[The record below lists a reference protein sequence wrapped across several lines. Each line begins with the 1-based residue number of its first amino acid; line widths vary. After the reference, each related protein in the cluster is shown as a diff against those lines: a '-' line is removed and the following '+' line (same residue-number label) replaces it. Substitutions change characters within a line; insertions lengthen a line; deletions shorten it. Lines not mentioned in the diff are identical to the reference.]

1 MNRVHIPKT
10 IHSFILLL
18 SLLLSPDLIGQHKV
32 YESGEPTRR
41 GLDGGIFLDTP
52 TRTKIDFA
60 GTWKYSRDAEESWNI
75 VQVPSAYDFTG
86 RTTFVRSFAVDE
98 HLLDIAAF
106 KLVAYGINY
115 ECEIYVNDVF
125 VGKHAGGYTSFVFP
139 IPENT
144 LQVGPENAIKVIIDN
159 TLNARDTLPLRQQV
173 WGWRN
178 YGGIFRDIY
187 ILATPRIW
195 VEEVALSA
203 ETSPDIRQVRIAV
216 NVVILNKNYGHSLS
230 DTLRADPLKSSSF
243 SFYAEAQSKLTGAM
257 SGKSRPV
264 PIHLE
269 NNKPAEVETEFTI
282 NNPDLWSPES
292 PDLYLVR
299 CYVVSSQ
306 GRTSSIIDEF
316 DLSYGIRSIELK
328 DGFVILNGKRTV
340 LRGVVWQEDHPMFG
354 SAMTYEALEKDI
366 VMIKSLG
373 ANLMRFGNHS
383 PHPYVLD
390 LCDRYGLFAMEEIP
404 AWNIPADILGRDH
417 FVEVA
422 RTYLHEMI
430 IRDRHHPSVLAWGIG
445 DEFDSSEKS
454 ACTYVRTL
462 RDYAKV
468 VDSRP
473 VYYTSRMVAND
484 ACVEEVD
491 IAGVNLYTKDPKEF
505 SRLLERWKSN
515 HSSKPVILAKYGRE
529 VEPEN
534 RNGYSDPLSMESQ
547 AKYYREAYE
556 VIKRANI
563 AGSILWTFNDWRGD
577 RPSLTVYSGD
587 PYLHSVGLVSYD
599 RKKRIAYEVVR
610 ALFNDEKIAALPIGT
625 YSRGAPM
632 VYVLAGLFVLVSFA
646 YFYNSNRRFRE
657 NVHRSLMRSYNFF
670 ADIRDQ
676 RVVSYV
682 ETSLIGLFIS
692 ITLAIVSSSI
702 LLKFRE
708 SMALDYL
715 LTHLLVFDSLK
726 EKVVYLVWD
735 PVQCIVYFSLVF
747 YAVLFILV
755 GVIKAFSVFVKSKI
769 HLFHAY
775 SITMWAG
782 IPVVLFIPVG
792 MILYRIMESEVYVVP
807 SLLLFVFVLTWVFF
821 RLLKGVSI
829 IYDVIP
835 IKVYASGIVIS
846 VLFVAMVFGY
856 YDYTQSTGE
865 YIKLMVNVVRST
877 N

>member
-60 GTWKYSRDAEESWNI
+60 GTWKYSRDAEDSWSI

-115 ECEIYVNDVF
+115 DCQIYVNDVF

-159 TLNARDTLPLRQQV
+159 TLNAHDTLPLRQQV

-454 ACTYVRTL
+454 ACMYVRTL

-473 VYYTSRMVAND
+473 VYYSSRMVAND

-534 RNGYSDPLSMESQ
+534 RNGYSDPLSLESQ

-556 VIKRANI
+556 AIKRANI

-599 RKKRIAYEVVR
+599 REKRIAYEVVR

-726 EKVVYLVWD
+726 EKIVYLVWD

-747 YAVLFILV
+747 YAILFILV

-807 SLLLFVFVLTWVFF
+807 SLLLFVFILAWVFF